1 MAKTRP
7 YLFYDVVVSI
17 CSTCYR
23 KVEGKTVFQDDK
35 VFLLKRCPEHGSE
48 KILIAD
54 DVDYYRRCREI
65 FIKPPEMPL
74 VYNTPVKWGCPYDCG
89 LCTDHEQHS
98 CLTLV
103 EVCDYCNLRCP
114 VCYASSGPERQQF
127 RSLDQI
133 EKMLDAV
140 VRNEGHPDVVQLSG
154 GEPTV
159 HPNFFEI
166 VEMAKARPIRH
177 LMVNTNG
184 VRIAQEEDFVKRLA
198 EVKEDLEIYLQWDS
212 FEREPLMQLRD
223 ADLRRIREQA
233 IEHLNRY
240 NISTNLVVTLK
251 KGLNDHEIGKTID
264 YALKQPCV
272 RGVTFQPIQDA
283 GRLESWL
290 PEESQTNCHPER
302 SMTSGEAGSHA
313 QSRDP
318 VSPAGKYVRNFNP
331 ATDRLTLTEVRRKIL
346 EQTSVFKPED
356 VIPVP
361 CHPDS
366 LAMAYALKLNGK
378 VTPLTSMIPPEV
390 LINGAKNTIL
400 YEQEPAVRDGL
411 FKLFATNHS
420 PQSQAGTLRELL
432 CCLPKVWVPNEL
444 TTDHVET
451 AASPVPPTPN
461 CHPERSMN
469 SGEAGSHAQSRD
481 PVSPLTYE
489 NIFRIIIMQFI
500 DAHSFDVRSVKKT
513 CVHIVHPDGRLI
525 PFDTYNLFYRDDLE
539 QTRLA
544 PLRNSAEAAANSFR
558 RNDLIVARQFTGG
571 EPEQQ

>member
-1 MAKTRP
+1 MPHKTRP
-7 YLFYDVVVSI
+7 YLFYDVAISI

-23 KVEGKTVFQDDK
+23 KVEAKTVFQDGN
-35 VFLLKRCPEHGSE
+35 VYLLKRCPQHGAE
-48 KILIAD
+48 KVLIAD
-54 DVDYYRRCREI
+54 DIDYYRRSREV

-103 EVCDYCNLRCP
+103 EICDYCNLRCP
-114 VCYASSGPERQQF
+114 VCYAASGPERQQF
-127 RSLDQI
+127 RTLPQI

-159 HPNFFEI
+159 HPDFFKI
-166 VEMAKARPIRH
+166 VELAKSRPIRH

-198 EVKEDLEIYLQWDS
+198 DYKEDFEVYLQFDS
-212 FEREPLMQLRD
+212 FEREPLMQLRG
-223 ADLRRIREQA
+223 ADLRRIRQDALEK
-233 IEHLNRY
+233 LNRY
-240 NISTNLVVTLK
+240 NIATNLVVTLK

-264 YALKQPCV
+264 YALQQPCV

-283 GRLESWL
+283 GRL
-290 PEESQTNCHPER
+290 
-302 SMTSGEAGSHA
+302 
-313 QSRDP
+313 D
-318 VSPAGKYVRNFNP
+318 NFNP

-346 EQTSVFKPED
+346 EQTKVFRPED
-356 VIPVP
+356 IIPVP

-390 LINGAKNTIL
+390 LINGAANTIL
-400 YEQEPAVRDGL
+400 YEQEPAVLNNLRDNL

-420 PQSQAGTLRELL
+420 PQSSAGTLRELL
-432 CCLPKVWVPNEL
+432 CCLPKVLVP
-444 TTDHVET
+444 D
-451 AASPVPPTPN
+451 AI
-461 CHPERSMN
+461 
-469 SGEAGSHAQSRD
+469 
-481 PVSPLTYE
+481 TYE

-539 QTRLA
+539 RTRLD
-544 PLRNSAEAAANSFR
+544 PLRKNAEAALA
-558 RNDLIVARQFTGG
+558 AT
-571 EPEQQ
+571 

>member
-1 MAKTRP
+1 MPQKTRP
-7 YLFYDVVVSI
+7 YLFYDVAISI

-23 KVEGKTVFQDDK
+23 KVEAKTVFQDGN
-35 VFLLKRCPEHGSE
+35 VYLLKRCPHHGPE
-48 KILIAD
+48 KVLIAD
-54 DVDYYRRCREI
+54 DVDYYRRSREV

-74 VYNTPVKWGCPYDCG
+74 IYNTPVKWGCPYDCG

-114 VCYASSGPERQQF
+114 VCYAASGPERQQF
-127 RSLDQI
+127 RTLQQV

-159 HPNFFEI
+159 HPDFFKI
-166 VEMAKARPIRH
+166 VELAKARPIRH

-184 VRIAQEEDFVKRLA
+184 VRIAQEEDFAKRLA
-198 EVKEDLEIYLQWDS
+198 EYKEDFEVYLQFDS
-212 FEREPLMQLRD
+212 FEREPLMQLRG
-223 ADLRRIREQA
+223 ADLRRIREDA
-233 IEHLNRY
+233 LEKLNRY
-240 NISTNLVVTLK
+240 NIATNLVVTLK

-264 YALKQPCV
+264 YALTQPCV

-283 GRLESWL
+283 GRLETWVEEGAPPLSSRSWGR
-290 PEESQTNCHPER
+290 QG
-302 SMTSGEAGSHA
+302 GEFEVPSV
-313 QSRDP
+313 DTDTP
-318 VSPAGKYVRNFNP
+318 GKRPGKFVRNFNP

-346 EQTSVFKPED
+346 EQTKIFRPED
-356 VIPVP
+356 IIPVP

-390 LINGAKNTIL
+390 LINGAANTIL
-400 YEQEPAVRDGL
+400 YEQEPAVRDNL

-420 PQSQAGTLRELL
+420 PASSAGTLRELL
-432 CCLPKVWVPNEL
+432 CCLPKVWIPNDVITNHSEM
-444 TTDHVET
+444 DHVAT
-451 AASPVPPTPN
+451 GASPVPPA
-461 CHPERSMN
+461 RSAAE
-469 SGEAGSHAQSRD
+469 S
-481 PVSPLTYE
+481 SPSLSYE

-500 DAHSFDVRSVKKT
+500 DANSFDVRSVKKT

-539 QTRLA
+539 QTRLD
-544 PLRNSAEAAANSFR
+544 PLRRKAEMALAES
-558 RNDLIVARQFTGG
+558 
-571 EPEQQ
+571 

>member
-1 MAKTRP
+1 MPKTRP
-7 YLFYDVVVSI
+7 YLFYDVAISI

-23 KVEGKTVFQDDK
+23 KVEAKTVFQDDN
-35 VFLLKRCPEHGSE
+35 VYLLKRCPQHGSE
-48 KILIAD
+48 RVLIAD
-54 DVDYYRRCREI
+54 DIDYYRRCREV
-65 FIKPPEMPL
+65 FIKPPEMPQ

-103 EVCDYCNLRCP
+103 EICDYCNLRCP
-114 VCYASSGPERQQF
+114 VCYAASGPERQQF
-127 RSLDQI
+127 RTLPQI
-133 EKMLDAV
+133 ETMLDAV

-154 GEPTV
+154 GEPTM
-159 HPNFFEI
+159 HPDFFTI
-166 VEMAKARPIRH
+166 VEMAKARPIKH

-198 EVKEDLEIYLQWDS
+198 EVRDDFEVYLQFDS
-212 FEREPLMQLRD
+212 FEREPLMQLRG
-223 ADLRRIREQA
+223 ADLRRVREDA
-233 IEHLNRY
+233 LEKLNRH

-264 YALKQPCV
+264 FALQQPCV

-283 GRLESWL
+283 GRLESWM
-290 PEESQTNCHPER
+290 PTNHEGAPPLSRPLRQGGDFDVR
-302 SMTSGEAGSHA
+302 SDATNHAIEA
-313 QSRDP
+313 DMK
-318 VSPAGKYVRNFNP
+318 AGKFVRNFNP

-346 EQTSVFKPED
+346 EQTNVFRPED

-366 LAMAYALKLNGK
+366 LAMVYALKLNGK
-378 VTPLTSMIPPEV
+378 VVPLTSMIPPEV
-390 LINGAKNTIL
+390 LINGAANTIL
-400 YEQEPAVRDGL
+400 YEQDPAIRTNL

-420 PQSQAGTLRELL
+420 PRSGAGTLRELL
-432 CCLPKVWVPNEL
+432 CCLPKVLVPDNM
-444 TTDHVET
+444 
-451 AASPVPPTPN
+451 S
-461 CHPERSMN
+461 
-469 SGEAGSHAQSRD
+469 
-481 PVSPLTYE
+481 YE

-539 QTRLA
+539 KTRLA
-544 PLRNSAEAAANSFR
+544 PLRQNAEITLAA
-558 RNDLIVARQFTGG
+558 I
-571 EPEQQ
+571 